1 MIGGRSE
8 LNLKNKKLDDI
19 KSQDDLLEELKDVKH
34 LDALEVMIL
43 ANKAYI
49 RGQLIQI
56 GKVSLIDPIIDH
68 AEKHMRNCAECKA
81 LVKKPSKPIRIPKSD
96 WLSLLSK

>member
-1 MIGGRSE
+1 MQE
-8 LNLKNKKLDDI
+8 TAT
-19 KSQDDLLEELKDVKH
+19 EKH
-34 LDALEVMIL
+34 LDSLEVMIL

-56 GKVSLIDPIIDH
+56 GKVNLIDPIIEQ
-68 AEKHMRNCAECKA
+68 AEKHVRNCSECKTK
-81 LVKKPSKPIRIPKSD
+81 VNKPSKPISIPKSD

>member
-1 MIGGRSE
+1 MNDIENQTDIAPEDSE
-8 LNLKNKKLDDI
+8 L
-19 KSQDDLLEELKDVKH
+19 KH
-34 LDALEVMIL
+34 LDALEIMIL

-56 GKVSLIDPIIDH
+56 GKVSLIDPIIEH
-68 AEKHMRNCAECKA
+68 AEKHMRNCIECKKM
-81 LVKKPSKPIRIPKSD
+81 VKKPSKPIKISKSD

>member
-1 MIGGRSE
+1 MV
-8 LNLKNKKLDDI
+8 
-19 KSQDDLLEELKDVKH
+19 EEAEKVKH
-34 LDALEVMIL
+34 LDSLEVMIL

-56 GKVSLIDPIIDH
+56 GKVRLIDPIIEQ
-68 AEKHMRNCAECKA
+68 AEKHLRTCKECKQK
-81 LVKKPSKPIRIPKSD
+81 VKTPRKPLSIPKSD

>member
-1 MIGGRSE
+1 MQE
-8 LNLKNKKLDDI
+8 AAA
-19 KSQDDLLEELKDVKH
+19 EKH
-34 LDALEVMIL
+34 LDSLEIMIL

-56 GKVSLIDPIIDH
+56 GKVGLIDPIIEH
-68 AEKHMRNCAECKA
+68 AEMHVRNCIECKKQ
-81 LVKKPSKPIRIPKSD
+81 VKKPSKPISIPKSD

>member
-1 MIGGRSE
+1 MNDIENQTDIAPENSE
-8 LNLKNKKLDDI
+8 
-19 KSQDDLLEELKDVKH
+19 VKH
-34 LDALEVMIL
+34 LDALEIMIL

-56 GKVSLIDPIIDH
+56 GKVSLIDPIIEH
-68 AEKHMRNCAECKA
+68 AEKHMRNCIECKKT
-81 LVKKPSKPIRIPKSD
+81 VKKPRKPIKISKSD

>member
-1 MIGGRSE
+1 MKSKIING
-8 LNLKNKKLDDI
+8 I
-19 KSQDDLLEELKDVKH
+19 KSQDDLLQELREEKH
-34 LDALEVMIL
+34 LDALELMIIS
-43 ANKAYI
+43 NKAYI

-68 AEKHMRNCAECKA
+68 AEKHMRNCNKCKT
-81 LVKKPSKPIRIPKSD
+81 LVKRPSKPIKISKSD

>member
-1 MIGGRSE
+1 M
-8 LNLKNKKLDDI
+8 KNKSINDI
-19 KSQDDLLEELKDVKH
+19 KSQHELLKELKNEKH

-43 ANKAYI
+43 SNRAYI

-56 GKVSLIDPIIDH
+56 GKVSLIDPIIEH
-68 AEKHMRNCAECKA
+68 AEKHIRTCLECKK
-81 LVKKPSKPIRIPKSD
+81 LVKKPSRPIRISKSD

>member
-1 MIGGRSE
+1 M
-8 LNLKNKKLDDI
+8 NDI
-19 KSQDDLLEELKDVKH
+19 ENQTDSAEERKEEQH
-34 LDALEVMIL
+34 LDALEIMIL
-43 ANKAYI
+43 ANRAYI

-56 GKVSLIDPIIDH
+56 GKVSLIDPIIEH
-68 AEKHMRNCAECKA
+68 AENHVKNCLECKK

>member
-1 MIGGRSE
+1 M
-8 LNLKNKKLDDI
+8 NDI
-19 KSQDDLLEELKDVKH
+19 ENQTDSAQEHKRVKH

-43 ANKAYI
+43 ANRAYI

-56 GKVSLIDPIIDH
+56 GKVSLIDPIIEH
-68 AEKHMRNCAECKA
+68 AEKHMRTCLECKKM
-81 LVKKPSKPIRIPKSD
+81 VKKPSKPIRISKSD

>member
-1 MIGGRSE
+1 VNDIEDQTE
-8 LNLKNKKLDDI
+8 LSPNNA
-19 KSQDDLLEELKDVKH
+19 EVKH

-56 GKVSLIDPIIDH
+56 GKVSLIDPIIEQ
-68 AEKHMRNCAECKA
+68 AEKHMRTCMDCKR
-81 LVKKPSKPIRIPKSD
+81 LVKKPSKPIKIEKSD

>member
-1 MIGGRSE
+1 MQETNEI
-8 LNLKNKKLDDI
+8 
-19 KSQDDLLEELKDVKH
+19 KH
-34 LDALEVMIL
+34 LDSLEIMIL

-56 GKVSLIDPIIDH
+56 GKVSLIEPIIEH
-68 AEKHMRNCAECKA
+68 AEKHLRSCGECR
-81 LVKKPSKPIRIPKSD
+81 LEVKQPRKPIRIPKSD

>member
-1 MIGGRSE
+1 M
-8 LNLKNKKLDDI
+8 
-19 KSQDDLLEELKDVKH
+19 EEIENQNDSVEEQKEVKH

-43 ANKAYI
+43 ANRAYI

-56 GKVSLIDPIIDH
+56 GKVSLVDPIIDH
-68 AEKHMRNCAECKA
+68 AEKHMRTCTECKA
-81 LVKKPSKPIRIPKSD
+81 LVKKPSKPIKIAKSD